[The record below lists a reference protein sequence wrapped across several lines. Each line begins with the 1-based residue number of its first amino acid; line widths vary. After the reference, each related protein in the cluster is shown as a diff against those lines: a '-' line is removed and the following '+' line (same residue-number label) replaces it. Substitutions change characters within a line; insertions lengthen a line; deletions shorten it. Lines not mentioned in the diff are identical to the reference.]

1 MGKIVVL
8 IIVYIISGFISVIIT
23 EALGIENTNVVVTG
37 TIILTF
43 CILFLMKRINLKEIF
58 GKWNIEKESFFWGLN
73 YFIANLFALFIL
85 QKIFPFFE
93 TKNHLVNKPTIISMI
108 LLSLIIPIV
117 EEVFFRGIICNLLI
131 KKYSPIMSI
140 IISGVIF
147 AFGHGSAGLIFLLTG
162 SSFYFGYI
170 YIKSNSLWNS
180 IIVHIINN
188 SIVSLISYYLSG
200 NESTND
206 NSLGVIYYIIG
217 IVSLLLCF
225 YNLYRMYKNFNFKK
239 IIKKDKSKN
248 YI

>member
-1 MGKIVVL
+1 MGKIIVL
-8 IIVYIISGFISVIIT
+8 IIVYIISGFISVVIT
-23 EALGIENTNVVVTG
+23 EALGIESTNAITAG
-37 TIILTF
+37 TIFLTF
-43 CILFLMKRINLKEIF
+43 FILCLMKRINLKEIF
-58 GKWNIEKESFFWGLN
+58 GKWNIKKESFFWGLN

-85 QKIFPFFE
+85 EKMFPFFE
-93 TKNHLVNKPTIISMI
+93 DKNHLVNKPTIISMI

-131 KKYSPIMSI
+131 KKYSPIISI
-140 IISGVIF
+140 MISGMIF
-147 AFGHGSAGLIFLLTG
+147 AFGHGSVGLIFLLTG

-180 IIVHIINN
+180 IIVHVINN
-188 SIVSLISYYLSG
+188 SIISIISYYLSG

-206 NSLGVIYYIIG
+206 NSLGLIYYIVG
-217 IVSLLLCF
+217 TASLLLCF
-225 YNLYRMYKNFNFKK
+225 YNLYRMYKSFNLKK

>member
-1 MGKIVVL
+1 M
-8 IIVYIISGFISVIIT
+8 
-23 EALGIENTNVVVTG
+23 
-37 TIILTF
+37 
-43 CILFLMKRINLKEIF
+43 
-58 GKWNIEKESFFWGLN
+58 
-73 YFIANLFALFIL
+73 
-85 QKIFPFFE
+85 FPFFE

-108 LLSLIIPIV
+108 LLSLITPII

-131 KKYSPIMSI
+131 KKYSPIISI

-147 AFGHGSAGLIFLLTG
+147 DFGHGSVGLIFLLTG

-180 IIVHIINN
+180 IIVHVINN
-188 SIVSLISYYLSG
+188 SIVSLISYYFSG

-206 NSLGVIYYIIG
+206 NSLELIYYIFG
-217 IVSLLLCF
+217 TVSLLLCF
-225 YNLYRMYKNFNFKK
+225 YNLYRMYKSFNLKK

>member
-1 MGKIVVL
+1 MGEIIVL
-8 IIVYIISGFISVIIT
+8 IIVYIISGFISVVIT
-23 EALGIENTNVVVTG
+23 EALGIGSTDAITTG
-37 TIILTF
+37 TVLLTF
-43 CILFLMKRINLKEIF
+43 FSLCLMKRINLKEIF
-58 GKWNIEKESFFWGLN
+58 GKWNIKKESFFWGLN
-73 YFIANLFALFIL
+73 YFVANLFALFIL

-117 EEVFFRGIICNLLI
+117 EEVFFRGIVCNFLI

-140 IISGVIF
+140 IISGMIF
-147 AFGHGSAGLIFLLTG
+147 AFGHGSVGLIFLLTG

-180 IIVHIINN
+180 IIVHVINN
-188 SIVSLISYYLSG
+188 SIISIISYYLSG

-206 NSLGVIYYIIG
+206 NSLGLIYYIVG
-217 IVSLLLCF
+217 TVSLLLCF
-225 YNLYRMYKNFNFKK
+225 YNLYRMYNNFKLKK
-239 IIKKDKSKN
+239 IIEKEDSKN